1 MSYPDRIAE
10 CNRHDPAL
18 YAPFFVA
25 GARVGLMRRDR
36 IAALAGARGLE
47 RMKDGGA
54 RLAPEREDPAGRGE
68 ALNALTHE
76 AAGRGL
82 CAPPRGE
89 SFPVGRRFGEI
100 LCEVDRAG
108 VELFGFPS
116 WGVHMNG
123 CVETASGPALW
134 IPRRAAGMIVCPG
147 ALDNMVAG
155 GQPAGV
161 GVRENLAKE
170 AGEEA
175 GIPAELA
182 RRATPAGAVSY
193 VRDGPHGAR
202 RTALFVFDLAVPA
215 DFAPRNRDGEVGSF
229 ALLPVAEVMRRV
241 AETRAFK
248 FDSALVLV
256 DFFVRRGLIAPEDP
270 DYLDVCA
277 GLRRRIP

>member
-18 YAPFFVA
+18 YAPFCVG
-25 GARVGLMRRDR
+25 GAEVGLMRRDR
-36 IAALAGARGLE
+36 IAALAEAPGLE
-47 RMKDGGA
+47 RLKAGGA
-54 RLAPEREDPAGRGE
+54 RLAPEREDAAARTE

-82 CAPPRGE
+82 CPAPRGE
-89 SFPVGRRFGEI
+89 SFPVGRRFGET

-123 CVETASGPALW
+123 HVETASGLALW
-134 IPRRAAGMIVCPG
+134 IPRRAAGMLVCPG

-161 GVRENLAKE
+161 GVRETLARE
-170 AGEEA
+170 ADEEA
-175 GIPAELA
+175 GIPADLA

-193 VRDGPHGAR
+193 LRDGPHGAR
-202 RTALFVFDLAVPA
+202 RTTLFVFDLAVPP
-215 DFAPRNRDGEVGSF
+215 DFIPRNRDGEVENF
-229 ALLPVAEVMRRV
+229 TLLPIAEVMRRV
-241 AETRAFK
+241 AETRTFK

-256 DFFVRRGLIAPEDP
+256 DFFIRRGLIPP
-270 DYLDVCA
+270 DSPQYPDICH
-277 GLRRRIP
+277 GLRRSIL

>member
-18 YAPFFVA
+18 YAPFFVG
-25 GARVGLMRRDR
+25 GAEVGFMRRDR
-36 IAALAGARGLE
+36 IAALAGTRGLV
-47 RMKDGGA
+47 RLSNGGA
-54 RLAPEREDPAGRGE
+54 RLASEREHAAACAE
-68 ALNALTHE
+68 ALNTLVRE
-76 AAGRGL
+76 AADRGL

-89 SFPVGRRFGEI
+89 SFPVGRRFGET

-116 WGVHMNG
+116 WGVHVNG
-123 CVETASGPALW
+123 CVKTASGLALW
-134 IPRRAAGMIVCPG
+134 IPRRAAGMSVCPG

-170 AGEEA
+170 AAEEA

-182 RRATPAGAVSY
+182 RSAAPAGAVSY

-229 ALLPVAEVMRRV
+229 TLLPIAEVMRRV

-256 DFFVRRGLIAPEDP
+256 DFFVRRGLITPEEP
-270 DYLDVCA
+270 EYLDICA
-277 GLRRRIP
+277 GLRRRIL